1 MAVASKLLHPLSL
14 TRALLG
20 GFVFGR
26 CNQSGN
32 GGAKAVGKLEQGVQA
47 RVSQRSAP
55 AALDGSGDASA
66 RRDLFAG
73 EALAAPTDWH
83 I

>member
-1 MAVASKLLHPLSL
+1 MAAANKLLYPLSH

-26 CNQSGN
+26 CNQCGN

-47 RVSQRSAP
+47 RVSH
-55 AALDGSGDASA
+55 AALQRHWMAQAMRQRGVTCSLA
-66 RRDLFAG
+66 RL
-73 EALAAPTDWH
+73 
-83 I
+83 